1 MTLRDQ
7 RAFAICLGG
16 CDPGAQSCC
25 PRSARDDGLTDPD
38 NGPDAVRH
46 ARSPARLPGVRSRA
60 AMRSPVWRSG
70 AGTHRHR
77 TPHPPTRWWP
87 CVGGGD
93 STSWLWGFKS
103 EEGLGPNAYTHA
115 LFADFDFAGRK

>member
-7 RAFAICLGG
+7 RAFGICLGG

-60 AMRSPVWRSG
+60 AMRSPCSEVSG
-70 AGTHRHR
+70 GNSPSSCAASTDKMVAMCG
-77 TPHPPTRWWP
+77 RW
-87 CVGGGD
+87 
-93 STSWLWGFKS
+93 
-103 EEGLGPNAYTHA
+103 
-115 LFADFDFAGRK
+115 